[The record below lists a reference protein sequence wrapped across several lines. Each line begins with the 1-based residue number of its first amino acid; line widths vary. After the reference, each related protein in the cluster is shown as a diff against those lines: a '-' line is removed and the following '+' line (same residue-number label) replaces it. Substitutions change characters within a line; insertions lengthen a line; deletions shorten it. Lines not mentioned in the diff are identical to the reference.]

1 MLRALAH
8 VWVAT
13 LAYSWLMDVL
23 AVQASLQGEYHRS
36 MAAQEGEAQHA
47 VTPEELQQRAEAV
60 KARLPE

>member
-1 MLRALAH
+1 M
-8 VWVAT
+8 
-13 LAYSWLMDVL
+13 AYSWLMDVL